1 MNLQLLQQN
10 SLHSQ
15 RYQESRKVWS
25 EISEWNIDRGARK
38 SPKQESRLS
47 DDSFLHE
54 GSIDPFGFNFDGNF
68 KNSCF
73 TRGSGRLL
81 GLKSNRTRALLPLSP
96 FTMRIEIYSS
106 TFSQQDYDTRA
117 CEFAY
122 PLYTDEL
129 CVVVKKA
136 ARIPSELLPLIIFDE
151 YLWLTL
157 AIAGIVIGIIW
168 SAIRHFNN
176 VLRRPQDLSHR
187 INFYMESYNFTM
199 HRAQQTEW
207 QQYSQVVIDT
217 WLLFL
222 SIPMRRFTRVQ
233 NERLL
238 VAAVCLV
245 SMIFV
250 SMYQSGLATV
260 FLKPLYFK
268 DITSLEQLDNSG
280 QVIQVKYAGEHF

>member
-1 MNLQLLQQN
+1 M
-10 SLHSQ
+10 
-15 RYQESRKVWS
+15 
-25 EISEWNIDRGARK
+25 I
-38 SPKQESRLS
+38 
-47 DDSFLHE
+47 F
-54 GSIDPFGFNFDGNF
+54 
-68 KNSCF
+68 
-73 TRGSGRLL
+73 
-81 GLKSNRTRALLPLSP
+81 
-96 FTMRIEIYSS
+96 
-106 TFSQQDYDTRA
+106 QQDYDTRA

-157 AIAGIVIGIIW
+157 AIAGIAIGIIW
-168 SAIRHFNN
+168 SAIRHLNN
-176 VLRRPQDLSHR
+176 VLKRPQDLSR
-187 INFYMESYNFTM
+187 RVNFYMESFNFTL
-199 HRAQQTEW
+199 HRAKQTEW
-207 QQYSQVVIDT
+207 QQCSQVVIDT

-222 SIPMRRFTRVQ
+222 SVPMRRFPRMQ

-238 VAAVCLV
+238 VAAVSLV

-268 DITSLEQLDNSG
+268 DIMTLAQLDSSG
-280 QVIQVKYAGEHF
+280 QIIQVKYAGEHFFTVVF

>member
-1 MNLQLLQQN
+1 M
-10 SLHSQ
+10 
-15 RYQESRKVWS
+15 W
-25 EISEWNIDRGARK
+25 
-38 SPKQESRLS
+38 
-47 DDSFLHE
+47 
-54 GSIDPFGFNFDGNF
+54 
-68 KNSCF
+68 
-73 TRGSGRLL
+73 
-81 GLKSNRTRALLPLSP
+81 
-96 FTMRIEIYSS
+96 IEIYSF
-106 TFSQQDYDTRA
+106 TLSQQDYDTRA

-199 HRAQQTEW
+199 HRARQTEW

-238 VAAVCLV
+238 VSAVCLV

-280 QVIQVKYAGEHF
+280 QIIQVKYAGEYF